1 MNEVIFGNVQGHY
14 LMSKPPALFLSGL
27 CVPYYLCGHLLKAG
41 YFFFFKSMFSNSGG
55 KVEHILHTSRGAVSL
70 MQVHLFWSLCGSQ
83 LLV

>member
-1 MNEVIFGNVQGHY
+1 MNEVIFGNVRGHY
-14 LMSKPPALFLSGL
+14 LMSKPPALFLSSL
-27 CVPYYLCGHLLKAG
+27 CAPFYLFGHLLKAG
-41 YFFFFKSMFSNSGG
+41 YIFFKSMFSNSGG